1 MAQGYAGGMSS
12 GGRNYWYGTMQSLRP
27 YQSSYRPEEGKI
39 TESDIAGKS
48 RRLDEDTKNL
58 INQLDLQA
66 LEEKYQQKELAGEE
80 RIQKRALDRQKQS
93 TTGSMALTAAK
104 FVPPL
109 THIGRGLATG
119 LFNTAGGVGIGS
131 TIAPILSTMSPLLLG
146 VGMVKLLQG
155 AGLLDRKLFRPWEWT
170 RKGKKIF

>member
-39 TESDIAGKS
+39 TESNIAGKS

-93 TTGSMALTAAK
+93 TTGSAALSAGKALGSSAIAKGALTFLGKRAG
-104 FVPPL
+104 L
-109 THIGRGLATG
+109 GLATSYG
-119 LFNTAGGVGIGS
+119 LAS
-131 TIAPILSTMSPLLLG
+131 AASPILLG
-146 VGMVKLLQG
+146 IGMVKLLQG
-155 AGLLDRKLFRPWEWT
+155 AGLLDRKLLRPWDWT

>member
-39 TESDIAGKS
+39 VESNIAGKS
-48 RRLDEDTKNL
+48 RRLDEDTKSL

-80 RIQKRALDRQKQS
+80 RIQKRALDRQQQS
-93 TTGSMALTAAK
+93 TTGSVALTTSRM
-104 FVPPL
+104 L
-109 THIGRGLATG
+109 GTNIGKQLLTG
-119 LFNTAGGVGIGS
+119 LFNTGGGVGLGAS
-131 TIAPILSTMSPLLLG
+131 IAPVIAPVMLG
-146 VGMVKLLQG
+146 IGMVKLLQG
-155 AGLLDRKLFRPWEWT
+155 AGLLDRKLLRPWDWT